1 MCAREMNLKPVI
13 DAIRAKLHLVPPD
26 HSLLIGVSGIDASGK
41 GYIAAKLD
49 HILRSHGLRTAL
61 INVDGWLNLPSVRF
75 SATGPGR
82 HFYENALRLD
92 DMFDQLILPLRSAR
106 SIRLNADLVTETA
119 EEHHQFEYVFEN
131 VDLILVEGIFL
142 FKRRFVSN
150 FDLRIW
156 IDCPF
161 ATALNRAVSRAQE
174 GLDESAT
181 IKAYETIYFPAQSVH
196 FELDAPKLVADLI
209 VDNSSGDHQ

>member
-1 MCAREMNLKPVI
+1 MNLKPVI

-75 SATGPGR
+75 SVTDPGR

-92 DMFDQLILPLRSAR
+92 ELFEKLILPLRSDR
-106 SIRLNADLVTETA
+106 SIRLTADLVRETA
-119 EEHHQFEYVFEN
+119 NETRQFEYVFEN

-142 FKRRFVSN
+142 FKRRFAPH
-150 FDLRIW
+150 FDLKIW
-156 IDCPF
+156 VDCSF
-161 ATALNRAVSRAQE
+161 ETALERAVSRSQE
-174 GLDESAT
+174 GLDEAAT
-181 IKAYETIYFPAQSVH
+181 VKAYETIYFPAQLVH
-196 FELDAPKLVADLI
+196 FETDTPKLVADLI
-209 VDNSSGDHQ
+209 FNNGQGGRP